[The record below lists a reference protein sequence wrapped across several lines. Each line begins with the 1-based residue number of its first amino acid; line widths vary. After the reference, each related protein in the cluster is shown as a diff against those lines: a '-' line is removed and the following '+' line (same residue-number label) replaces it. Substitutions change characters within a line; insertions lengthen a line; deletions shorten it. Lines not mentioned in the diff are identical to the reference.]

1 MNLIDIYSKD
11 FPVFIK
17 ELINTPEFKRLS
29 NVGMNC
35 GCEYTSFPIFSN
47 GKDYTRYEHSIGV
60 ALIIWHFT
68 KDIKQSIA
76 GLLHDIS
83 SPVFAHVID
92 FLNGDHE
99 TQESTEEK
107 TEEIIANS
115 MEIQE
120 ILKKYNLST
129 KDVYD
134 YHMYPIADNDSPLLS
149 ADRLEYTLGNAF
161 YYGFKSMEEIRDMYE
176 DLAVSVNEFGQSE
189 ISFSTLDKAIEF
201 TCVSIEN
208 SKVYSSNVDRFAMQY
223 LADLLKLAVNKRV
236 ISMKDLY
243 TVEDQVIS
251 KLKKDE
257 ELKSMWKDFTKL
269 SQIFTSKEKP
279 EYGYWVNIP
288 AKKRYINPQVV
299 SQGRVSS
306 LSKNLSKEIDDF
318 LNIDFNIWLSG
329 K

>member
-35 GCEYTSFPIFSN
+35 GCEYTSFPIFSK

-92 FLNGDHE
+92 FLNGDYE

-176 DLAVSVNEFGQSE
+176 DLVVSVNEFGQSE
-189 ISFSTLDKAIEF
+189 ISFNTLDKAIEF

-243 TVEDQVIS
+243 TVEDQVIC

-257 ELKSMWKDFTKL
+257 ELKPMWKDFTKL

-306 LSKNLSKEIDDF
+306 LSKNLSKQIDDF